1 MSSAIWCKRCR
12 TQKVSDPI
20 IIVSIK
26 IIGAATKQVL
36 KTHATIDAGNDFL
49 FDLSKIPQKVNDH

>member
-1 MSSAIWCKRCR
+1 MVQTLGI
-12 TQKVSDPI
+12 QKVSDLV

-36 KTHATIDAGNDFL
+36 KTHATIDAGNEFL
-49 FDLSKIPQKVNDH
+49 FDLSTTPQKVNDH